1 MDVAGG
7 LVSEV
12 RADTRCKSWFEKHID
27 VQKITLLNVSSRIY
41 HSGVTPIA
49 ERLKVTDTCH
59 ERSTFR
65 FRKGLWPCG
74 KEVQNNH
81 GLRSQPIGLT

>member
-1 MDVAGG
+1 MCQVGY
-7 LVSEV
+7 
-12 RADTRCKSWFEKHID
+12 TI
-27 VQKITLLNVSSRIY
+27 
-41 HSGVTPIA
+41 SGPPIA
-49 ERLKVTDTCH
+49 ERLKVTDTCREH
-59 ERSTFR
+59 STFR